1 MPQRL
6 KRMRILLSAQ
16 EQMQL
21 SAQRAVDKATRELEL
36 LRQKELAVM
45 ALMSE
50 GDTMMVN
57 ALMHSHIN
65 QIRQVSQL
73 KQDMQMAL
81 ETLKSETRKQAVS
94 MEVVKRMVKMLEEED
109 RREREK
115 RDHQEIVERTAN
127 QNDDL

>member
-127 QNDDL
+127 QNEDL